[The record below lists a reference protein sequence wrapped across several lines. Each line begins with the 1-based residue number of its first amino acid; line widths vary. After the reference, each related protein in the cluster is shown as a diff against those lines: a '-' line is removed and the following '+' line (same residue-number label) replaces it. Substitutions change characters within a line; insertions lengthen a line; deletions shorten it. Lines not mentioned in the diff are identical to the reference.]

1 MLRQS
6 IWKRQVLFCLIV
18 GLVLQLQLTK
28 AQIQPRIVGGN
39 FAKVGQFPYQVSL
52 LVNGQHNCGGSII
65 SELYVVTAAHCVVID
80 QSTIRIPLDM
90 LSVRAGSL
98 VTTSGGQ
105 HVPVAEVKIHPTYRW
120 FNHDIAL
127 VKLAEPLHFN
137 DNVKA
142 IALATKNPPSGAYVS
157 TSGWGRTSTNGP
169 FSPLL
174 KHNTL
179 VSLTNG
185 DCKKWLKSFVPASV
199 ICFVGAADNG
209 ICRGD
214 SGGPA
219 VYNKTLVGVVNYYE
233 NGCGYDPDGFASVA
247 LNHAWLVA
255 NSRTAGPPESP
266 LHMPL
271 LSPPIRQMTLF
282 GTKRF
287 DSFSQSSLVNEVK
300 MGERLPAR
308 MLNEV
313 TGKLLKNER
322 KINTCNG
329 YMTHTSNATINS
341 STIFMISKLGWVIY
355 RKQSKM
361 SFGSIF
367 HKHLLI
373 ALLCLLHQQATK
385 AGKVK
390 PSLPLRARILGG
402 SDAAEGQFPHQVSI
416 RIGETHI
423 CGGSIISPSYILTA
437 AHCAYAGEE
446 PIDPSYLS
454 IRAGSIYVNRGGQEA
469 NVSEITVHPSYNEN
483 DNDIALMKLAA
494 PLQMNENVRA
504 IELATEEP
512 PVGSFVTTSGWGRL
526 SQDGAQP
533 EILQYFAMLGLPN
546 AECKTWLPRLS
557 DNTIC
562 LVHFNGQGVC
572 RGDSGGPAVYDGKL
586 VGVTNSVLGV
596 CGRFGPDVFSS
607 VAHHR
612 DWVVRNSRE

>member
-105 HVPVAEVKIHPTYRW
+105 HVAVAEVRIHPTYRW

-142 IALATKNPPSGAYVS
+142 IALAKKNPPSGVYVS

-255 NSRTAGPPESP
+255 NSR
-266 LHMPL
+266 
-271 LSPPIRQMTLF
+271 
-282 GTKRF
+282 
-287 DSFSQSSLVNEVK
+287 D
-300 MGERLPAR
+300 
-308 MLNEV
+308 
-313 TGKLLKNER
+313 
-322 KINTCNG
+322 
-329 YMTHTSNATINS
+329 Y